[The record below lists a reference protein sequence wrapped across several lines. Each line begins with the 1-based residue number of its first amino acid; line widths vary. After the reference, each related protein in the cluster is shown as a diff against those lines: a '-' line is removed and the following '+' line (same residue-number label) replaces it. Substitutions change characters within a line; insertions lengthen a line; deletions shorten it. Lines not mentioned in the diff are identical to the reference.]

1 VRPNKSK
8 KSCQSDT
15 GQAPK
20 GIAMKKT
27 LAVILIIAL
36 GFSGFL
42 YYDWHTK
49 TKKQA
54 AETNIPQYSW
64 TDSQGAQHF
73 TDRPPP
79 KGATKIKETKGYKY
93 IEPPL
98 VITLKD
104 KAIEYYNRIKEKIS
118 KSKKKKKRK

>member
-1 VRPNKSK
+1 MTMWPKW
-8 KSCQSDT
+8 QSDT

-20 GIAMKKT
+20 GIVMKKP
-27 LAVILIIAL
+27 LVVVLIIVL

-49 TKKQA
+49 TKKQT
-54 AETNIPQYSW
+54 AEPSIPQYSW
-64 TDSQGAQHF
+64 TDKDGARHF
-73 TDRPPP
+73 TDTAPPQ
-79 KGATKIKETKGYKY
+79 GATDIKETKGYKY

>member
-1 VRPNKSK
+1 
-8 KSCQSDT
+8 
-15 GQAPK
+15 
-20 GIAMKKT
+20 MKKT
-27 LAVILIIAL
+27 LAVILIIVL

-49 TKKQA
+49 TKKQT
-54 AETNIPQYSW
+54 AEPNIPQYSW
-64 TDSQGAQHF
+64 TDQDGARHF
-73 TDRPPP
+73 NDRPPP
-79 KGATKIKETKGYKY
+79 EGATNIKETKGYQY

>member
-1 VRPNKSK
+1 
-8 KSCQSDT
+8 
-15 GQAPK
+15 
-20 GIAMKKT
+20 MKKT
-27 LAVILIIAL
+27 LAVMLIIVL

-54 AETNIPQYSW
+54 AEPNIPQYSW
-64 TDSQGAQHF
+64 TDKDGARHF
-73 TDRPPP
+73 TDTAPPQ
-79 KGATKIKETKGYKY
+79 GATDIKETKGYQY

-104 KAIEYYNRIKEKIS
+104 KAIDYYNRIKEKIS